1 MAAGYTSPSSL
12 EHTPTWALATV
23 CFVFIS
29 ISIALEHSIHLLT
42 NWLKRRRKAALND
55 AVEKLKSELMLLG
68 FMSLLL
74 AVTQSRI
81 SHICIPAKMADIM
94 LPCSKQ
100 VKSKITKVQAYDQ
113 NFESETSGRRFSSVS
128 ALKDD
133 ILWQIHRQL
142 ADDDQATTKSGAAD
156 IPYCSEGKVSLVTSK
171 GLQQLHKFIFVLAVM
186 QIVHSVVTM
195 VLGRAKMRRWKAW
208 EKETKT
214 TEYQVANDPERFRF
228 TRQTTFGRRHVST
241 CTETSIQLWIK
252 CFFRQFFNSVAKVDF
267 MTLRHGFISAHLS
280 GRYSNFDFQ
289 KYIERSLD
297 EDFKIVVSISPL
309 MWFVVVI
316 LMLVDVHGWHAYL
329 WLSYVPLLVV
339 LTVGTKLEVIVARM
353 ALQINN
359 QNRVIRGTPLVQPKD
374 ELFWFG
380 RPQFVLTLLHFA
392 LFTNAFE
399 VAFFIWV
406 LILFGFDSCYHE
418 HTAITATRIVLAIV
432 VQVLCSYIT
441 LPLYALVTQMG
452 SEFKS
457 KALEDQTTKIIKQWH
472 ADVRDRRKRQELLQS
487 PHPSMSTEWSPRRG
501 STAEFASLPRAG
513 PTLTESIH
521 LSNRGGITEEQ
532 DKIVKVEA
540 GCSRGPSQPVILDR
554 PMLRKG

>member
-214 TEYQVANDPERFRF
+214 TEYQVANGKLR
-228 TRQTTFGRRHVST
+228 TFLNLKS
-241 CTETSIQLWIK
+241 
-252 CFFRQFFNSVAKVDF
+252 
-267 MTLRHGFISAHLS
+267 
-280 GRYSNFDFQ
+280 SN
-289 KYIERSLD
+289 
-297 EDFKIVVSISPL
+297 
-309 MWFVVVI
+309 
-316 LMLVDVHGWHAYL
+316 
-329 WLSYVPLLVV
+329 
-339 LTVGTKLEVIVARM
+339 
-353 ALQINN
+353 
-359 QNRVIRGTPLVQPKD
+359 
-374 ELFWFG
+374 
-380 RPQFVLTLLHFA
+380 
-392 LFTNAFE
+392 
-399 VAFFIWV
+399 
-406 LILFGFDSCYHE
+406 
-418 HTAITATRIVLAIV
+418 
-432 VQVLCSYIT
+432 
-441 LPLYALVTQMG
+441 
-452 SEFKS
+452 
-457 KALEDQTTKIIKQWH
+457 
-472 ADVRDRRKRQELLQS
+472 
-487 PHPSMSTEWSPRRG
+487 
-501 STAEFASLPRAG
+501 
-513 PTLTESIH
+513 
-521 LSNRGGITEEQ
+521 
-532 DKIVKVEA
+532 
-540 GCSRGPSQPVILDR
+540 
-554 PMLRKG
+554 